1 MKRSS
6 TKDALFVNLDR
17 TKEQELLELLPID
30 LKRAVKEGMGEYLAD
45 GIRFLINLFMETE
58 VNQLCGKRYER
69 NGNGIGRWG
78 SEAGSVIVGRTKELV
93 DKPRV
98 RRRAGGK
105 SAEVNL
111 KTYGA
116 FNNRGDLSQ
125 NILNSVLAGVSTR
138 RYAQTVEKELQK
150 HGISKSS
157 VSRHAIEATKPLVDA
172 FLARPLEELNLISL
186 FIDGIHIGQC
196 QVVVCIG
203 VGYGGRKYVLG
214 IKPGATEN
222 EVVCRDLLR
231 DLKDRG
237 LKENNKYLFAIDGSQ
252 ALANAIRA
260 AFGNKTAIQR
270 CQEHKIRDIQSYLPV
285 KLRNTY
291 RMKLQAAWSEK
302 TEKKALERLH
312 DIRSELLNISEAAAN
327 SLTEGMLDTVTLHR
341 LKVGGELRKSLRT
354 TNVIESAFSSVRKLT
369 AKPTRYRNES
379 EIVRWLA
386 RGLCEVEKHFQ
397 LVRGN
402 RQLTA
407 LRQALEGTTKK
418 NSEVK

>member
-1 MKRSS
+1 M
-6 TKDALFVNLDR
+6 
-17 TKEQELLELLPID
+17 
-30 LKRAVKEGMGEYLAD
+30 
-45 GIRFLINLFMETE
+45 
-58 VNQLCGKRYER
+58 
-69 NGNGIGRWG
+69 
-78 SEAGSVIVGRTKELV
+78 
-93 DKPRV
+93 
-98 RRRAGGK
+98 
-105 SAEVNL
+105 
-111 KTYGA
+111 
-116 FNNRGDLSQ
+116 
-125 NILNSVLAGVSTR
+125 
-138 RYAQTVEKELQK
+138 EKELRK

-172 FLARPLEELNLISL
+172 FLTRPLEQLNLIAL
-186 FIDGIHIGQC
+186 FIDGIHIGQR
-196 QVVVCIG
+196 QVIVCIG

-214 IKPGATEN
+214 LKPGATEN

-237 LKENNKYLFAIDGSQ
+237 LKEDCNYLFVIDGSQ

-260 AFGNKTAIQR
+260 AFGNQTAIQR
-270 CQEHKIRDIQSYLPV
+270 CQEHKIRDVQSYLPV

-291 RMKLQAAWSEK
+291 RLKLQAAWTER
-302 TEKKALERLH
+302 TEKKALERLS
-312 DIRSELLNISEAAAN
+312 DIRSELLSISEAAAN

-341 LKVGGELRKSLRT
+341 LQISGELRKSLRT
-354 TNVIESAFSSVRKLT
+354 TNVIESAFSAVRKLT

-407 LRQALEGTTKK
+407 LKKALENPPTRSKTSK
-418 NSEVK
+418 EVK